1 MSFADL
7 VYKNI
12 VPFIDGTLIPL
23 LYAVALGFF
32 LFGILRFFFS
42 GGEENREKGKKFALW
57 GIIGFVVMFSV
68 WSIVKILLEA
78 LPGGA

>member
-23 LYAVALGFF
+23 LYVAALLFF
-32 LFGILRFFFS
+32 LFGVLRFFFS
-42 GGEENREKGKKFALW
+42 GGEENREKGKQFAIW

-68 WSIVKILLEA
+68 WSLVKLLLDF